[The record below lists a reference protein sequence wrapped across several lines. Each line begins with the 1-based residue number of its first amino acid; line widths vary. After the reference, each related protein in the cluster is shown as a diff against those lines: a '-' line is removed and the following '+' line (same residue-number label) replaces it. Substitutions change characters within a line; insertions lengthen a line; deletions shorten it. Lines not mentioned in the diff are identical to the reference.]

1 MQTVAS
7 ALAGSL
13 HNAGIDTIFGLPGGE
28 TVEFLDAIRRR
39 DIRFI
44 LTHHET
50 AAVFMA
56 DAWSRVT
63 GRPGVCLTTLGPGA
77 ANAVAGLSHAYLDRS
92 PILIITAQ
100 KPDTLLPAYTHQVL
114 DLHALYR
121 PITKASI
128 KLDAGNVLPAAQYA
142 LHLVQSE
149 RPGPV
154 HLQLSNEDAG
164 EPVAENPPPAVKP
177 SQPAASTTTA
187 AAIDRARSILARA
200 HRPLILAG
208 LGLEP
213 ERPYAALHALAE
225 AARAPVAVTPKA
237 KGALPDNHALSAGT
251 VGLTRT
257 DPIYTLIDE
266 ADCLIAVGFDVVE
279 LVKPWKH
286 PAPLIWAATWPNH
299 DPVISAA
306 VEIVG
311 SLPDALT
318 ALAQGPF
325 NVAPDWGSARVA
337 SFHNATRPQPL
348 PEPAPGRLLPQTVL
362 AALRRYAPADA
373 FLAVDVGSH
382 KIFSS
387 LQWPAFMSNR
397 FLVSNGLSCM
407 GYALPAAIGAAL
419 AAPGTHALCLT
430 GDAGL
435 AMTLGE
441 LGVLSRCDLPVTVIV
456 LNDGA
461 IDLIRSH
468 QRRVGKPVYATE
480 FAPPDFTHIAKAFG
494 LPAQRVSDEAQLE
507 AALQDQL
514 ARTRPALIEVML
526 DPASYPTTPS

>member
-1 MQTVAS
+1 MPTVAS
-7 ALAGSL
+7 ALADSL
-13 HNAGIDTIFGLPGGE
+13 LNAGIDTVFGLPGGE
-28 TVEFLDAIRRR
+28 TVELLDAIRRCG
-39 DIRFI
+39 IRFV

-77 ANAVAGLSHAYLDRS
+77 ANAVAGVSHAYLDRS

-100 KPDTLLPAYTHQVL
+100 KPDALLTAYTHQVL

-128 KLDAGNVLPAAQYA
+128 KLDASNVLSAVAYA
-142 LHLVQSE
+142 LQLARSG

-164 EPVAENPPPAVKP
+164 EPVAENPTPAVQLP
-177 SQPAASTTTA
+177 QSTASTTIA

-213 ERPYAALHALAE
+213 ERPYAALRALAE
-225 AARAPVAVTPKA
+225 AAQAPVVVTPKA
-237 KGALPDNHALSAGT
+237 KGALPDDHALSAGT
-251 VGLTRT
+251 VGLTRA
-257 DPIYTLIDE
+257 DPVSTLIDE
-266 ADCLIAVGFDVVE
+266 ADCLIAIGFDVVE
-279 LVKPWKH
+279 LVKPWQH

-299 DPVISAA
+299 DPVIPAA
-306 VEIVG
+306 VEVVG
-311 SLPDALT
+311 SLHNTLT

-325 NVAPDWGSARVA
+325 DAAPDWGSARVA
-337 SFHNATRPQPL
+337 SFHNATHPQPL
-348 PEPAPGRLLPQTVL
+348 PKPAPGRLLPQTVL
-362 AALRRYAPADA
+362 AALRRHAPADA

-382 KIFSS
+382 KILGS
-387 LQWPAFMSNR
+387 LQWPALMPNR
-397 FLVSNGLSCM
+397 FFVSNGLSCM

-441 LGVLSRCDLPVTVIV
+441 LGVLSRCDMPVTVIV

-468 QRRVGKPVYATE
+468 QKRAGKPVFATE
-480 FAPPDFTHIAKAFG
+480 FTPPVFKQAARAFG
-494 LPAQRVSDEAQLE
+494 LPAQRVSDEAQLDV
-507 AALQDQL
+507 ALQDQL
-514 ARTRPALIEVML
+514 ARVRPALIEVML
-526 DPASYPTTPS
+526 DPASYPTTPR